1 MVFVTR
7 HALMEVLTAL
17 RSILSKAKSM
27 QVLRGRYA
35 MPIEYY
41 LLIAGVILMS
51 VELAVPGFGIFGI
64 GGLICLTGGGY
75 FLLGGGFPAL
85 TVLLGFYLVA
95 ALVLAFLCLYLP
107 KESKWNP
114 FVLWDKQQNSAG
126 YTGGSDYSSLL
137 GKQGLALTTL
147 RPSGTALIEGKRYD
161 VSSLGDFLPKD
172 SKIVVAKVEGNK
184 LFVDLVKE

>member
-1 MVFVTR
+1 
-7 HALMEVLTAL
+7 
-17 RSILSKAKSM
+17 
-27 QVLRGRYA
+27 

-51 VELAVPGFGIFGI
+51 VELAVPGFGVFGI
-64 GGLICLTGGGY
+64 GGLICLTGGSY
-75 FLLGGGFPAL
+75 FLLGGGLPAL

-114 FVLWDKQQNSAG
+114 FVLWDRQQNSAG
-126 YTGGSDYSSLL
+126 YTGGSDFSALL
-137 GKQGLALTTL
+137 GKQGVALTKL
-147 RPSGTALIEGKRYD
+147 RPAGTVLIEGRRYD
-161 VSSLGDFLPKD
+161 VSSMGDFLPKD
-172 SKIVVAKVEGNK
+172 SKIVVTKVEGSK

>member
-1 MVFVTR
+1 
-7 HALMEVLTAL
+7 
-17 RSILSKAKSM
+17 
-27 QVLRGRYA
+27 

-51 VELAVPGFGIFGI
+51 VELAVPGFGVFGI

-75 FLLGGGFPAL
+75 FLLCGGLPAL

-114 FVLWDKQQNSAG
+114 FVLWDRQQNSAV
-126 YTGGSDYSSLL
+126 YTGGSDYSALL
-137 GKQGLALTTL
+137 GKQGVALTKL
-147 RPSGTALIEGKRYD
+147 RPAGTVLIEGRRYD
-161 VSSLGDFLPKD
+161 VSSMGDFLPKD
-172 SKIVVAKVEGNK
+172 SKIVVTKVEGNK

>member
-1 MVFVTR
+1 
-7 HALMEVLTAL
+7 
-17 RSILSKAKSM
+17 
-27 QVLRGRYA
+27 

-147 RPSGTALIEGKRYD
+147 
-161 VSSLGDFLPKD
+161 SSLGDFLPKD

>member
-1 MVFVTR
+1 
-7 HALMEVLTAL
+7 
-17 RSILSKAKSM
+17 
-27 QVLRGRYA
+27 

-51 VELAVPGFGIFGI
+51 VELVVAGFGIFGI

>member
-7 HALMEVLTAL
+7 HALMEVLTVPQ
-17 RSILSKAKSM
+17 SILSEAKYM

-51 VELAVPGFGIFGI
+51 VELAVPGFGVFGI
-64 GGLICLTGGGY
+64 GGLLCLTGGGY
-75 FLLGGGFPAL
+75 FLLGGGFSAL
-85 TVLLGFYLVA
+85 AVLLGFYVVA
-95 ALVLAFLCLYLP
+95 ALVLAFLCVYLP

-126 YTGGSDYSSLL
+126 YTGGSDFSALL
-137 GKQGLALTTL
+137 GKQGVALTTL
-147 RPSGTALIEGKRYD
+147 RPAGTALIEGKRYD

-172 SKIVVAKVEGNK
+172 SPIVVTKVEGSK

>member
-1 MVFVTR
+1 
-7 HALMEVLTAL
+7 
-17 RSILSKAKSM
+17 
-27 QVLRGRYA
+27 

-85 TVLLGFYLVA
+85 AVLLGF
-95 ALVLAFLCLYLP
+95 LCVYLP

-126 YTGGSDYSSLL
+126 YTGGSDFSQLL
-137 GKQGLALTTL
+137 GKQGVALTTL
-147 RPSGTALIEGKRYD
+147 RPAGTALIEGKRYD

-172 SKIVVAKVEGNK
+172 SHIVVAKVEGSK

>member
-1 MVFVTR
+1 
-7 HALMEVLTAL
+7 
-17 RSILSKAKSM
+17 
-27 QVLRGRYA
+27 

-51 VELAVPGFGIFGI
+51 VELAGPGFGVFGI

-75 FLLGGGFPAL
+75 FLLGGGLPAL

-114 FVLWDKQQNSAG
+114 FVLWDRQQNSAG
-126 YTGGSDYSSLL
+126 YTGGGDFSALL
-137 GKQGLALTTL
+137 GKQGVALTKL
-147 RPSGTALIEGKRYD
+147 RPAGTVLIEGRRYD
-161 VSSLGDFLPKD
+161 VSSMGDFLPKD
-172 SKIVVAKVEGNK
+172 SKIVVTKVEGSK